1 VAKAEVNIPG
11 YKVERLIAEGG
22 MAAVYLA
29 IQESLDRRVA
39 LKLLKKFDKPEQSKR
54 FINEGQIIASLNHRN
69 VITIHDVGIIG
80 GQHYI
85 SMEYLEEGDLEA
97 RIREGI
103 TPAAAISLIKT
114 IGDCLDFVH
123 RKGIVH
129 RDIKPANIL
138 FCNDG
143 TPILTDFGIAKQ
155 LEQDTRLT
163 RDGAAMGSPDYLSP
177 EQAECKPLDGRTDI
191 YGLGIVFYEMLTG
204 RKPYQGGSY
213 IETVMAHITDPI
225 PSLPPHLGR
234 YQGLLERMIA
244 KDPEERFPSAADM
257 IVFINK
263 MGRTTP
269 VEEISEKVVGLVR
282 RLRDSTPAAPNMVK
296 TIKITRDDLAT
307 GTSATMQKVTA
318 NGFRTLIDNLASRS
332 RNTNQRWLM
341 AGLILV
347 LVTGSV
353 WIAGRAPE
361 SLAAHSP
368 ESEVEQYLLKA
379 KIAMDSDKLAAPAQ
393 DNAYL
398 YYQEVIKLAPDHEGA
413 RQGLLEIANRYG
425 DLAEQALDRFEY
437 VNAKHYVREGLR
449 VQPENPRLVALQQR
463 TNAIKDVPTRLIKG
477 VKSLFE

>member
-1 VAKAEVNIPG
+1 MDIPG
-11 YKVERLIAEGG
+11 YKIERLVAEGG

-54 FINEGQIIASLNHRN
+54 FINEGRIIASLNHRN
-69 VITIHDVGIIG
+69 VITIHDVGIIK

-85 SMEYLEEGDLEA
+85 SMEYLEGGDLET

-103 TPAAAISLIKT
+103 TPSAAINLLKT

-123 RKGIVH
+123 RRDIVH

-163 RDGAAMGSPDYLSP
+163 RDGTAMGSPYYLSP

-225 PSLPPHLGR
+225 PSLPLHLER
-234 YQGLLERMIA
+234 YQELLERMIA
-244 KDPEERFPSAADM
+244 KDPEDRFVSAADM
-257 IVFINK
+257 IAFIDK

-269 VEEISEKVVGLVR
+269 VEKISAKAVSLIR
-282 RLRDSTPAAPNMVK
+282 SLRDPTPADPNLAQTVQ
-296 TIKITRDDLAT
+296 ITRDDLVAAP
-307 GTSATMQKVTA
+307 SAAMQKVTG
-318 NGFRTLIDNLASRS
+318 NGLRSLIDNLASRS
-332 RNTNQRWLM
+332 RDTNQRWRM
-341 AGLILV
+341 VGLILV

-361 SLAAHSP
+361 SLATHQP
-368 ESEVEQYLLKA
+368 ESEVEQYLFKA
-379 KIAMDSDKLAAPAQ
+379 KIAMDSDKLSAPAQ

-398 YYQEVIKLAPDHEGA
+398 YYQEVIKLVPDHEA
-413 RQGLLEIANRYG
+413 AQQGLLDIANRYG

-437 VNAKHYVREGLR
+437 VNAKHYVHEGLR

-463 TNAIKDVPTRLIKG
+463 TNALKDVPARLIKG

>member
-1 VAKAEVNIPG
+1 MAKAEVNIPG

-282 RLRDSTPAAPNMVK
+282 RLRESTPADPNQVK

-353 WIAGRAPE
+353 WMAGRAPE

>member
-353 WIAGRAPE
+353 WMAGRAPE

-463 TNAIKDVPTRLIKG
+463 TNAIKDVPARLIKG

>member
-1 VAKAEVNIPG
+1 MAKAEVNIPG

-282 RLRDSTPAAPNMVK
+282 RLRDSTPADPNLVK

-353 WIAGRAPE
+353 WMAGRAPE

-463 TNAIKDVPTRLIKG
+463 TNAIKDVPARLIKG

>member
-1 VAKAEVNIPG
+1 MDIPG
-11 YKVERLIAEGG
+11 YKIERLIAEGG

-39 LKLLKKFDKPEQSKR
+39 LKLLKKFDTPEQSKR
-54 FINEGQIIASLNHRN
+54 FINEGRIIASLNHRN

-85 SMEYLEEGDLEA
+85 SMEYLEAGDLEA

-103 TPAAAISLIKT
+103 TPAAAINLLKT

-155 LEQDTRLT
+155 LQQDTSLT

-177 EQAECKPLDGRTDI
+177 EQAECKSLDGRTDI

-204 RKPYQGGSY
+204 RKPYKGGSY

-225 PSLPPHLGR
+225 PSLPPRLER

-244 KDPEERFPSAADM
+244 KNPEERFASAAEM
-257 IVFINK
+257 IAFINK
-263 MGRTTP
+263 MGRATP
-269 VEEISEKVVGLVR
+269 VEEISAKVVSLVR
-282 RLRDSTPAAPNMVK
+282 SLRGSTAADTNLAM
-296 TIKITRDDLAT
+296 TAQITRDDLAADPPAAMQTVT
-307 GTSATMQKVTA
+307 GT
-318 NGFRTLIDNLASRS
+318 GFRALVDTLAGRS
-332 RNTNQRWLM
+332 GNTHQRWLM

-353 WIAGRAPE
+353 WMSARAPE
-361 SLAAHSP
+361 NLATHSP
-368 ESEVEQYLLKA
+368 ESEVAQYLLKA
-379 KIAMDSDKLAAPAQ
+379 KIAMDADKLAAPAQ
-393 DNAYL
+393 DNAYR
-398 YYQEVIKLAPDHEGA
+398 YYQAVIKLVPDHEGA

-425 DLAEQALDRFEY
+425 DLAEQSLDRFEY
-437 VNAKHYVREGLR
+437 VNAKHYVHEGLR
-449 VQPENPRLVALQQR
+449 VQPENPRLLALQQR
-463 TNAIKDVPTRLIKG
+463 TNAIKDVSTRLIKG
-477 VKSLFE
+477 IKSIFE

>member
-282 RLRDSTPAAPNMVK
+282 RLRESTPADPNQVK

-353 WIAGRAPE
+353 WMAGRAPE

>member
-282 RLRDSTPAAPNMVK
+282 RLRDSTPADPNLVK

-353 WIAGRAPE
+353 WMAGRAPE